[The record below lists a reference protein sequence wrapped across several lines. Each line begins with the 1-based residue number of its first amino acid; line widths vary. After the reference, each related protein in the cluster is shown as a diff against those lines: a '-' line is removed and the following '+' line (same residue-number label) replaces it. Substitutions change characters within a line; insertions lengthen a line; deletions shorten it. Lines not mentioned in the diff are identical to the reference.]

1 MISCSLCQ
9 DDGWVG
15 YPTWGD
21 SAKATIRIRKVRCPR
36 GCPLKNPDEQ
46 GVLPTFP
53 QDDEVL

>member
-1 MISCSLCQ
+1 LTCRLCQ

-21 SAKATIRIRKVRCPR
+21 SAKETIRIRKVRCPR
-36 GCPLKNPDEQ
+36 GCPLANPDEA